1 VDRRETVREAYE
13 LYSARLVAQAYAL
26 TGDYAEAQDVV
37 HEAFARALSHP
48 ERFAAVAEVEAWLR
62 TVVLNVFRS
71 RYRRRMVFDRLVR
84 LGRVDRAPADVPG
97 ISADRVV
104 LVAALQRLPRGT
116 REALVLHHLADL
128 PVTEVARLLQVSVS
142 AVKTRL
148 VRGRAALAELLDDRP
163 TTTER
168 NEVRHA

>member
-1 VDRRETVREAYE
+1 VERREAVREAYE

-37 HEAFARALSHP
+37 HEAFARVLAHP
-48 ERFAAVAEVEAWLR
+48 EKLAAVAETEAWLR

-84 LGRVDRAPADVPG
+84 SGRVDRTPDDVPG
-97 ISADRVV
+97 ISADRIA

-128 PVTEVARLLQVSVS
+128 PVTEVAAQLQVSVS

-148 VRGRAALAELLDDRP
+148 VRGRAALAELLADR
-163 TTTER
+163 TTER

>member
-1 VDRRETVREAYE
+1 VERREAVREAYE

-37 HEAFARALSHP
+37 HEAFARALAQG
-48 ERFAAVAEVEAWLR
+48 ERFAAVAEAEAWLR

-84 LGRVDRAPADVPG
+84 LGRVDRTPDEVPG

-128 PVTEVARLLQVSVS
+128 PVTEVAAQLQVSVS

-148 VRGRAALAELLDDRP
+148 VRGRAALAELLADRP
-163 TTTER
+163 HTSER

>member
-1 VDRRETVREAYE
+1 MERGDAVREAYE

-37 HEAFARALSHP
+37 HEAFARALSRP
-48 ERFAAVAEVEAWLR
+48 ARFAAVAEVEAWLR

-71 RYRRRMVFDRLVR
+71 RYRRRMVFDKLVR
-84 LGRVDRAPADVPG
+84 LGRVDRAPADLPG
-97 ISADRVV
+97 ISTDRLV
-104 LVAALQRLPRGT
+104 LVDALQRLPRGT
-116 REALVLHHLADL
+116 REAVVLHHLADL
-128 PVTEVARLLQVSVS
+128 PVTEVAELLQVSVS

-148 VRGRAALAELLDDRP
+148 VRGRAALAQLLDDRP

>member
-1 VDRRETVREAYE
+1 MEREPVREAYE

-37 HEAFARALSHP
+37 HDAFARALAHP
-48 ERFAAVAEVEAWLR
+48 RRFAAVAEVEAWLR

-84 LGRVDRAPADVPG
+84 LGRVDREPAEVPG
-97 ISADRVV
+97 ISPDRVV

-116 REALVLHHLADL
+116 REVLVLHHLADL
-128 PVTEVARLLQVSVS
+128 PVTEVAELLQISVS

>member
-1 VDRRETVREAYE
+1 E

-37 HEAFARALSHP
+37 HEAFARVLAHP
-48 ERFAAVAEVEAWLR
+48 EKFAAVAEIEAWLR

-71 RYRRRMVFDRLVR
+71 RYRRRMVYDRLVR
-84 LGRVDRAPADVPG
+84 LGRVDRTPDEVPG
-97 ISADRVV
+97 ISPDRVV

-116 REALVLHHLADL
+116 REVLVLHHLADL
-128 PVTEVARLLQVSVS
+128 PVTEVAELLQISVS

>member
-1 VDRRETVREAYE
+1 VTRGEAVREAYE

-37 HEAFARALSHP
+37 HEAFARALSRP
-48 ERFAAVAEVEAWLR
+48 ARFAAVAEVEAWLR

-84 LGRVDRAPADVPG
+84 LGRVNPPADVPG
-97 ISADRVV
+97 ISADRVM
-104 LVAALQRLPRGT
+104 LVVALQRLPRGT
-116 REALVLHHLADL
+116 REAIVLHHLADL
-128 PVTEVARLLQVSVS
+128 PVTEVAELLQVSVS

-163 TTTER
+163 STPER